1 MTMGMKGRAR
11 KGYWKGTSRP
21 PIGYDYKDGNLE
33 VNDYEAMQIRELFTI
48 AANGIPNMP
57 YNVKNMARYLSKKY
71 SNKYGNW
78 TDSTGI
84 TYTIQNKVYI
94 GMVKYKDEYFPGN
107 HMPLIDNEL
116 FEKANSRLNAYLSSF
131 GEHSTYT
138 KYMLSGLTVCG
149 ICGRPYYRRNSQT
162 KIGGIKKEY
171 GYYSCQGRKA
181 DIPVKCQSKIYR
193 QEELEQE
200 VINQIESLKYRDFST
215 GNGKN
220 DTASLLQEMKQIDSR
235 QERLIDLYSLGS
247 VSREQIDDKIR
258 ELNQQRE
265 KVKVL
270 LSAQNTLKSEEIIKM
285 STCIRN
291 VDYATQCDIAGML
304 IEKVVVEGE
313 NIRVYWNF

>member
-1 MTMGMKGRAR
+1 M
-11 KGYWKGTSRP
+11 
-21 PIGYDYKDGNLE
+21 
-33 VNDYEAMQIRELFTI
+33 
-48 AANGIPNMP
+48 
-57 YNVKNMARYLSKKY
+57 
-71 SNKYGNW
+71 
-78 TDSTGI
+78 
-84 TYTIQNKVYI
+84 
-94 GMVKYKDEYFPGN
+94 
-107 HMPLIDNEL
+107 
-116 FEKANSRLNAYLSSF
+116 
-131 GEHSTYT
+131 
-138 KYMLSGLTVCG
+138 
-149 ICGRPYYRRNSQT
+149 
-162 KIGGIKKEY
+162 
-171 GYYSCQGRKA
+171 
-181 DIPVKCQSKIYR
+181 
-193 QEELEQE
+193 EQE